1 MVKISSEILE
11 LYLFFS
17 LIWLFNLFITWLKTG
32 VMRFF
37 YNDSDVPF
45 HWFSLLIIWLGG
57 LSSGRSEFEFA
68 LPTSQNKL

>member
-1 MVKISSEILE
+1 MMKICSEILE